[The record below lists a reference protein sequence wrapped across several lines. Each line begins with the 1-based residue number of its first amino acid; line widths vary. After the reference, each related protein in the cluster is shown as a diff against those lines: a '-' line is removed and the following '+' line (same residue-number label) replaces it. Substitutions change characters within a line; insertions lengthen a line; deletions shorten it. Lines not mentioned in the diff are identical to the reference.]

1 MPLGNAIPPSSPTSF
16 QLRCSV
22 VIATYNR
29 LDVLRRSVAS
39 VMAQDEPDFE
49 LIIVDD
55 STDGTREWLATLTDP
70 RIKIILPERRRGVSA
85 ARNIGLAAARAPVVA
100 FLDSDDAYYPR
111 RLSRVLAVM
120 DSEPDLVCTLSS
132 AIKQVR
138 DEMRPSPLPDV
149 TLSPAA
155 FEWALYSD
163 IIGVDGTSITA
174 RTLPARA
181 IGGFCESM
189 HRTEDREFL
198 IRLAPHGKVRLL
210 PDLLWEKS
218 WTVDSLSNDGKVAG
232 RDLVAYF
239 TQRPEFTTRFR
250 KLASYHATK
259 ILVSDLRRGDF
270 ATFYSDLKRFRDI
283 GLLRDG
289 LGRMW
294 RDHRE
299 VRKYRRSMSNAEALV
314 QITGAPAMW
323 A

>member
-1 MPLGNAIPPSSPTSF
+1 M
-16 QLRCSV
+16 RCSV

-39 VMAQDEPDFE
+39 VLAQDEPDFE

-70 RIKIILPERRRGVSA
+70 RIRIILPERRRGVSA
-85 ARNIGLAAARAPVVA
+85 ARNLGLAAARAPVVA
-100 FLDSDDAYYPR
+100 FLDSDDAYYPQ
-111 RLSRVLAVM
+111 RLSRALAVM
-120 DSEPDLVCTLSS
+120 DNEPDLVCTLAS

-138 DEMRPSPLPDV
+138 EEMRPSPLPDV
-149 TLSPAA
+149 KLSSAA

-174 RTLPARA
+174 RTEPARA
-181 IGGFCESM
+181 IGGFCENM

-198 IRLAPHGKVRLL
+198 IRLARHGAARLL

-218 WTVDSLSNDGKVAG
+218 WTVDSLSNDVKVAG

-239 TQRPEFTTRFR
+239 AQRPEFMTRFR

-259 ILVSDLRRGDF
+259 ILVSDLRHGDF
-270 ATFYSDLKRFRDI
+270 ATFWSDLKRFRGV

-289 LGRMW
+289 LSRMW

-299 VRKYRRSMSNAEALV
+299 VRKYRRSMSNAKALA
-314 QITGAPAMW
+314 QITEAPATW